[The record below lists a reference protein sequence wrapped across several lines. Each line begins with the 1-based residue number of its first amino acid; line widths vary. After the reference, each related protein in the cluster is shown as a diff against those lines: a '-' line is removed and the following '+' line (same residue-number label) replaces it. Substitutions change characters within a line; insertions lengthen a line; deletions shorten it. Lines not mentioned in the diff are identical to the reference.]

1 MSGEDEEWKQQI
13 PPGFR
18 FCPSDEEILQ
28 YYLLRHVTGN
38 YILPGIIPQVDLY
51 ECNPDHLPG
60 VNMDGE
66 YTYFFTKRDRKYVNG
81 KKNTARV
88 IRDGRGYWKSTSK
101 KTKVFAQDGSE
112 LGKKTTLK
120 YHFKNSAGGKVDI
133 PAEWIMHEYVISNK
147 LVYPSI
153 SSKEDEYY
161 EDIAACRIY
170 KKKSEIKERRNL
182 INSLIGSNLIT
193 SDHNN
198 GKPQPSLKRKFETLI
213 TSDQSHD
220 TTMNSSYLCN
230 SHAALILDGMRT
242 TYEIGQTSN
251 TKSVPLEIGQTSNT
265 NPTPFEIGQTSYTNP
280 TLLEIGQTS
289 NTNSTPPEIR
299 QTSNTN
305 PTPLEIG
312 PTSSTNSTPLEI
324 DQTSNT
330 NSTPPKIVQTSNTY
344 STPHEFGQTSNTN
357 SAPPQ
362 DNIVLTGEGVY
373 VGPTDQA
380 STNIYQNQSNDGKI
394 EGTNL
399 DFDFDFD
406 LDGLDDIL
414 LNRSPPD
421 ESFEKY
427 WQSLGI

>member
-1 MSGEDEEWKQQI
+1 MSVEDEEWKQQI
-13 PPGFR
+13 PPGFK

-28 YYLLRHVTGN
+28 YYLLRHVTRN
-38 YILPGIIPQVDLY
+38 YIPPEIIPLVDLY

-88 IRDGRGYWKSTSK
+88 TRDGIGYWKSTSK
-101 KTKVFAQDGSE
+101 KTTVFAQDGSE

-153 SSKEDEYY
+153 SSKEDECY

-170 KKKSEIKERRNL
+170 KKKSEIKEQRNL
-182 INSLIGSNLIT
+182 INSLIGPNLFT
-193 SDHNN
+193 TDHNN
-198 GKPQPSLKRKFETLI
+198 GEPQPSLKRKFETLI
-213 TSDQSHD
+213 TSDQPHD
-220 TTMNSSYLCN
+220 TTMNMKYLCD

-251 TKSVPLEIGQTSNT
+251 TKSVPHEID
-265 NPTPFEIGQTSYTNP
+265 
-280 TLLEIGQTS
+280 
-289 NTNSTPPEIR
+289 

-312 PTSSTNSTPLEI
+312 PTSNTNSTPLEI
-324 DQTSNT
+324 GQTSST
-330 NSTPPKIVQTSNTY
+330 NSTPPKIVQTSNTN
-344 STPHEFGQTSNTN
+344 STPPEFGQISNTN
-357 SAPPQ
+357 STPPQ

-380 STNIYQNQSNDGKI
+380 SSNIYQNQSNERKI

-399 DFDFDFD
+399 DFD

>member
-1 MSGEDEEWKQQI
+1 MTLIFIFIFIG
-13 PPGFR
+13 
-18 FCPSDEEILQ
+18 
-28 YYLLRHVTGN
+28 VT
-38 YILPGIIPQVDLY
+38 LPVAI
-51 ECNPDHLPG
+51 G

-88 IRDGRGYWKSTSK
+88 TRDGIGYWKSTSK
-101 KTKVFAQDGSE
+101 KTTVFAQDGSE

-170 KKKSEIKERRNL
+170 KKKSEIKEQRNL
-182 INSLIGSNLIT
+182 INSLIGPNLFT
-193 SDHNN
+193 TDHNN
-198 GKPQPSLKRKFETLI
+198 GEPQPSLKRKFETLI
-213 TSDQSHD
+213 TSDQPHD
-220 TTMNSSYLCN
+220 TTMNMKYLCD
-230 SHAALILDGMRT
+230 SHATLILDGMRT

-251 TKSVPLEIGQTSNT
+251 TKSVPHEID
-265 NPTPFEIGQTSYTNP
+265 
-280 TLLEIGQTS
+280 
-289 NTNSTPPEIR
+289 

-312 PTSSTNSTPLEI
+312 PTSNTNSTPLEI
-324 DQTSNT
+324 GQTSST
-330 NSTPPKIVQTSNTY
+330 NSTPPKIVQTSNTN
-344 STPHEFGQTSNTN
+344 STPPEFGQISNTN
-357 SAPPQ
+357 STPPQ

-380 STNIYQNQSNDGKI
+380 SSNIYQNQSNERKI

-399 DFDFDFD
+399 DFD

>member
-1 MSGEDEEWKQQI
+1 MLGKVIEGFYLVWHTYYFI
-13 PPGFR
+13 PNITSF
-18 FCPSDEEILQ
+18 FHICKFDVVFNS
-28 YYLLRHVTGN
+28 VT
-38 YILPGIIPQVDLY
+38 IA
-51 ECNPDHLPG
+51 G

-66 YTYFFTKRDRKYVNG
+66 YTYFFTMRDRKYVNG

-101 KTKVFAQDGSE
+101 KATVFAQDGSE

-170 KKKSEIKERRNL
+170 KKKSEIKEQRNL
-182 INSLIGSNLIT
+182 INSLIGPNLFT
-193 SDHNN
+193 TDHNN
-198 GKPQPSLKRKFETLI
+198 GEPQPSLKRKFETLI
-213 TSDQSHD
+213 TFDQPHD
-220 TTMNSSYLCN
+220 TTMSMKYLCD

-251 TKSVPLEIGQTSNT
+251 T
-265 NPTPFEIGQTSYTNP
+265 NPTPSEIGQTSYTNL

-289 NTNSTPPEIR
+289 NTNSTLPEIG

-312 PTSSTNSTPLEI
+312 PTSNTNSTPLEI
-324 DQTSNT
+324 GQTSSTNSTPPEIVQTSNT
-330 NSTPPKIVQTSNTY
+330 NSTPP
-344 STPHEFGQTSNTN
+344 EFGQISNTN
-357 SAPPQ
+357 STPPQ
-362 DNIVLTGEGVY
+362 DNIVLMGKGVY

-380 STNIYQNQSNDGKI
+380 SSNIYQNQSNEGKI

-399 DFDFDFD
+399 DFD